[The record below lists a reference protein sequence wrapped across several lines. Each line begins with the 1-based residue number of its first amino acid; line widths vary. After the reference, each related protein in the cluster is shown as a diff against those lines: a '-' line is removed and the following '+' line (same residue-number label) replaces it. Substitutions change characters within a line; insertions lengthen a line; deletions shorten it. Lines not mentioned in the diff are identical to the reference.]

1 MPDQNGEKRHE
12 ATPYRRQKARE
23 QGQIARSQDLASAFL
38 LLVAV
43 GFMWMSGHQ
52 FSEYFTDV
60 FREKLGAPVDPNMDG
75 STAAWMLL
83 NDTYQLSKILLPA
96 MGALM
101 LAALAVN
108 IGQTGFLFLPDKLT
122 MDIKRLN
129 PIAGVKR
136 IVSITS
142 FMRLLFGLIKVAI
155 VVGVAI
161 ASLWNEWES
170 ILGMAAIPFHEM
182 CVFLVDTALLT
193 VFKIG
198 GALFILAL
206 IDYLFQRWKM
216 EKDLMMTD
224 DELRQEV
231 RTLNGDPHII
241 ARRRVIQRQLALNR
255 MSNVVPNADF
265 VATNPTELAIAIKY
279 DMETM
284 PTPVVIAK
292 GAGLLAQR
300 IRRIAL
306 ENDVPIVER
315 KELARALY
323 EQVDVNQPIPSEQ
336 YATVAEILRYVYEL
350 KGKTLPQQAAA

>member
-1 MPDQNGEKRHE
+1 MPDQFGEKRHE

-43 GFMWMSGHQ
+43 GFLWVSGHQ
-52 FSEYFTDV
+52 FAEYFTNI
-60 FREKLGAPVDPNMDG
+60 FRQKLATQVSAQIDG

-83 NDTYQLSKILLPA
+83 GDTWQLAKILLPA

-101 LAALAVN
+101 VAALAVN
-108 IGQTGFLFLPDKLT
+108 IGQTGFMFLPEKVN

-129 PIAGVKR
+129 PISGLKR
-136 IVSITS
+136 MFSITS

-155 VVGVAI
+155 VIGVAI
-161 ASLWNEWES
+161 ASLWNEWEA
-170 ILGMAAIPFHEM
+170 ILGMAAIPFREM
-182 CVFLVDTALLT
+182 CIFLIDTALLT

-206 IDYLFQRWKM
+206 MDYLFQRWKL

-224 DELRQEV
+224 DEVRQEQ
-231 RTLNGDPHII
+231 RTLNGDPYII

-255 MSNVVPNADF
+255 ISNVIPEADF

-279 DMETM
+279 DIETM
-284 PTPVVIAK
+284 PAPVVIAK

-300 IRRIAL
+300 IRRLAL

-323 EQVDVNQPIPSEQ
+323 EQVDVNEPIPSEQ
-336 YATVAEILRYVYEL
+336 YAAVAEILRYVYEL
-350 KGKTLPQQAAA
+350 KGKTLPQQAA